1 MVLFAFACIIKHL
14 QSGLWWFLEQ
24 RKMPRV
30 KKRRKK
36 RKGSE
41 RRGCPKNRQFIWER
55 ESEAR
60 SFNLYVFKRKKHFQP
75 NYTGFKKMN
84 NLWIV
89 KKKKQCRETG
99 SAKGLFYCDW
109 LFLCKATDD
118 SGHLKRSCSSLMG
131 QLWTCCLLFSRL
143 GISKSQSRGP
153 RTNTGAPFAYARGN
167 VKRLAQLEKKEEEQK
182 NGNFQ
187 WTFSRKVN

>member
-1 MVLFAFACIIKHL
+1 MKGEDV
-14 QSGLWWFLEQ
+14 
-24 RKMPRV
+24 RKIGSSFERGRV
-30 KKRRKK
+30 KLVLSTCMSLKERNISSQTIQGLRKWTIC
-36 RKGSE
+36 E
-41 RRGCPKNRQFIWER
+41 
-55 ESEAR
+55 
-60 SFNLYVFKRKKHFQP
+60 
-75 NYTGFKKMN
+75 
-84 NLWIV
+84 LW
-89 KKKKQCRETG
+89 KKKQCRETG

-167 VKRLAQLEKKEEEQK
+167 VKRLAQMEKKEEEQK